1 MADQVSAAK
10 GLCGAASSAA
20 RQEEGG
26 EPGTAQL
33 VEIQQETGQAGQTL
47 RREAPDAAGIV

>member
-1 MADQVSAAK
+1 MAGKVSAAK
-10 GLCGAASSAA
+10 GVCGAASSVA

-26 EPGTAQL
+26 EPWTAQL

-47 RREAPDAAGIV
+47 

>member
-1 MADQVSAAK
+1 MAGQVSAAK
-10 GLCGAASSAA
+10 GVCGAASSAA

>member
-1 MADQVSAAK
+1 MAGQVSAAK

-26 EPGTAQL
+26 EPRAAQL

-47 RREAPDAAGIV
+47 RREATDAAGFV

>member
-1 MADQVSAAK
+1 MAGQVSAAK
-10 GLCGAASSAA
+10 GICGAASSAA

-33 VEIQQETGQAGQTL
+33 VEIQQETGQTGQTL
-47 RREAPDAAGIV
+47 RREATDAAGFV